1 MREPVI
7 GVVDLGSD
15 PFRRYMKNKYLA
27 ALRAAGA
34 QPLLLGWAAGPQ
46 AAEAAMARCSGLL
59 LPGGADL
66 APALYGQSPRPK
78 CGKPCPGRDT
88 AEPLLFAAARAQGK
102 PVLGICRG
110 CQLLNAVLGGT
121 LYQDLSELPAAHLR
135 HMDFFG
141 RAKHVHTVTLAP
153 GSRLAACRQQ
163 GAGVQGVNSMHHQAL
178 HTAAPGLA
186 VAALSEDGVIE
197 ALEASAGPFC
207 VGVQWHPEH
216 LFHRDPFALAI
227 FRAFVQAAQLVPAP

>member
-1 MREPVI
+1 MCI
-7 GVVDLGSD
+7 
-15 PFRRYMKNKYLA
+15 
-27 ALRAAGA
+27 
-34 QPLLLGWAAGPQ
+34 
-46 AAEAAMARCSGLL
+46 
-59 LPGGADL
+59 
-66 APALYGQSPRPK
+66 
-78 CGKPCPGRDT
+78 RDS
-88 AEPLLFAAARAQGK
+88 
-102 PVLGICRG
+102 CRG

-178 HTAAPGLA
+178 HTAAPCLA

>member
-1 MREPVI
+1 
-7 GVVDLGSD
+7 
-15 PFRRYMKNKYLA
+15 
-27 ALRAAGA
+27 
-34 QPLLLGWAAGPQ
+34 
-46 AAEAAMARCSGLL
+46 
-59 LPGGADL
+59 
-66 APALYGQSPRPK
+66 
-78 CGKPCPGRDT
+78 
-88 AEPLLFAAARAQGK
+88 
-102 PVLGICRG
+102 
-110 CQLLNAVLGGT
+110 
-121 LYQDLSELPAAHLR
+121 
-135 HMDFFG
+135 MDFFG